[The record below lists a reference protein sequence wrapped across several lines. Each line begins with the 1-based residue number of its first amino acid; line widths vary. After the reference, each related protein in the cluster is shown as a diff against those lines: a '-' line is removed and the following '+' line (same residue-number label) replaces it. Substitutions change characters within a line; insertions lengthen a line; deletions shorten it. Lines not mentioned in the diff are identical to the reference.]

1 MNEYVR
7 HNKYFATAK
16 GFRDKIDK
24 FFSQALAKI
33 VNISA
38 NEINANFQVLNSAS
52 WSVAVHTYSIVQSKV
67 IYIGMI
73 YNNFAMEL
81 RLVNYFKCLT
91 RQPH

>member
-38 NEINANFQVLNSAS
+38 NEINANLQVLNSAS
-52 WSVAVHTYSIVQSKV
+52 
-67 IYIGMI
+67 
-73 YNNFAMEL
+73 
-81 RLVNYFKCLT
+81 
-91 RQPH
+91 

>member
-16 GFRDKIDK
+16 GFRDKI
-24 FFSQALAKI
+24 

-52 WSVAVHTYSIVQSKV
+52 
-67 IYIGMI
+67 
-73 YNNFAMEL
+73 
-81 RLVNYFKCLT
+81 
-91 RQPH
+91 